1 MLLTVKNFQID
12 NNSDYQTAT
21 PVLITPTQKEKLQ
34 KKNQLNFLDF
44 NLNWNYTASQ
54 IYMINFL
61 RAKILSFTMKLEEE
75 YVKNL
80 ASVIQNI
87 MNLLDEDNKI
97 KLGIISNTFNTANY
111 LFSSQE
117 RKI

>member
-1 MLLTVKNFQID
+1 
-12 NNSDYQTAT
+12 
-21 PVLITPTQKEKLQ
+21 
-34 KKNQLNFLDF
+34 
-44 NLNWNYTASQ
+44 
-54 IYMINFL
+54 MINFL
-61 RAKILSFTMKLEEE
+61 RAKILGFTMKLEEE

-117 RKI
+117 RK